1 MLRLAKFWLA
11 RGLNHMSM
19 FTDST
24 QWIQGHVLIRDTNTG
39 EVLVDKPN
47 AINYEN
53 FSISLAQTIANRP
66 QSWIQEMC
74 FGNGGAKV
82 SEIGT
87 ITYLPPNVT
96 GQTAELYNQ
105 TYYKVVDDQSPLD
118 LNTALNYISTAHIDG
133 TTYTD
138 VIVTCTLDLG
148 EPSGQDAFDT
158 ATNLNGSY
166 VFNELGLKAYSV
178 NGPNTGRLLTHVIF
192 SPVQKSLN
200 RQIQI
205 VYTIRIQTV

>member
-1 MLRLAKFWLA
+1 MVQHS
-11 RGLNHMSM
+11 N
-19 FTDST
+19 
-24 QWIQGHVLIRDTNTG
+24 QWIKGHVVIKDLVTG
-39 EVLVDKPN
+39 EILVDKDN

-53 FSISLAQTIANRP
+53 FSISLARTIANRP
-66 QSWIQEMC
+66 DSWIQEMC
-74 FGNGGAKV
+74 FGNGGATV

-118 LNTALNYISTAHIDG
+118 TNTAQNYISTAHIDG
-133 TTYTD
+133 TTFTD

-158 ATNLNGSY
+158 ATNIGGTY
-166 VFNELGLKAYSV
+166 VFNELGLKAYSS
-178 NGPNTGRLLTHVIF
+178 NGPDTGRLLTHVIF

>member
-1 MLRLAKFWLA
+1 MA
-11 RGLNHMSM
+11 M
-19 FTDST
+19 TDNSKH
-24 QWIQGHVLIRDTNTG
+24 WVKGHVLISDYITG
-39 EVLVDKPN
+39 EILVDKDN

-53 FSISLAQTIANRP
+53 FSISLARTIANRP
-66 QSWIQEMC
+66 DGWIQEMV
-74 FGNGGAKV
+74 FGNGAATV

-87 ITYLPPNVT
+87 ITYLPPNVV
-96 GQTAELYNQ
+96 GQTAQLYNQ
-105 TYYKVVDDQSPLD
+105 TYYQVVDDQSPLD
-118 LNTALNYISTAHIDG
+118 LNPQQNYISTAHIDG

-138 VIVTCTLDLG
+138 VVVTCLLDLG
-148 EPSGQDAFDT
+148 QPAGQDAFDT
-158 ATNLNGSY
+158 ATNIGGTY
-166 VFNELGLKAYSV
+166 VFNELGLKAYSA

>member
-1 MLRLAKFWLA
+1 
-11 RGLNHMSM
+11 MSM
-19 FTDST
+19 VEKSAERIT
-24 QWIQGHVLIRDTNTG
+24 GHVLIRDTLTG
-39 EVLVDKPN
+39 EILVDKMN

-53 FSISLAQTIANRP
+53 FSISLARTVANRP
-66 QSWIQEMC
+66 DGWIQEMC
-74 FGNGGAKV
+74 FGNGGATV

-87 ITYLPPNVT
+87 ITYLPPNVV
-96 GQTAELYNQ
+96 GQTAQLYNQ
-105 TYYKVVDDQSPLD
+105 TYYQVVDDQSPLD
-118 LNTALNYISTAHIDG
+118 LDPAQNYISTSHIDG

-138 VIVTCTLDLG
+138 VIVTCLLDLG
-148 EPSGQDAFDT
+148 QPAGQDAFDT
-158 ATNLNGSY
+158 ATNIGGTY
-166 VFNELGLKAYSV
+166 VFNELGLKAYSS

>member
-1 MLRLAKFWLA
+1 
-11 RGLNHMSM
+11 MSVIQH
-19 FTDST
+19 SN
-24 QWIQGHVLIRDTNTG
+24 QWIKGHIVIKDLITG
-39 EVLVDKPN
+39 EILVDKDN

-53 FSISLAQTIANRP
+53 FSISLARTIANRP
-66 QSWIQEMC
+66 DSWIQEMC
-74 FGNGGAKV
+74 FGNGGATV
-82 SEIGT
+82 SGIGT

-118 LNTALNYISTAHIDG
+118 TNTAQNFISTAHIDG
-133 TTYTD
+133 TTFTD

-158 ATNLNGSY
+158 ATNIGGTY
-166 VFNELGLKAYSV
+166 VFNELGLKAYSS
-178 NGPNTGRLLTHVIF
+178 NGPDTGRLLTHVIF

-205 VYTIRIQTV
+205 DYTVRIQSLTNLITT

>member
-1 MLRLAKFWLA
+1 
-11 RGLNHMSM
+11 MSM
-19 FTDST
+19 IQHSDN
-24 QWIQGHVLIRDTNTG
+24 WITGHVLIKDAVTG
-39 EVLVDKPN
+39 EVLVDKFN

-53 FSISLAQTIANRP
+53 FSISLARTIANRP
-66 QSWIQEMC
+66 DSWIQEMC
-74 FGNGGAKV
+74 FGNGGATV

-87 ITYLPPNVT
+87 ITYLPPNVV

-118 LNTALNYISTAHIDG
+118 LNPQQNYISTAHIDG
-133 TTYTD
+133 TTFTD

-148 EPSGQDAFDT
+148 EPAGQDAFDT
-158 ATNLNGSY
+158 ATNITGTY
-166 VFNELGLKAYSV
+166 VFNELGLKAYSA
-178 NGPNTGRLLTHVIF
+178 NGPNAGTLLTHVIF

-200 RQIQI
+200 RQIQV

>member
-1 MLRLAKFWLA
+1 MAMID
-11 RGLNHMSM
+11 NS
-19 FTDST
+19 D
-24 QWIQGHVLIRDTNTG
+24 QWIRGHVLIRDYATG
-39 EVLVDKPN
+39 EILVDKMN

-53 FSISLAQTIANRP
+53 FSISLARTIADRP
-66 QSWIQEMC
+66 DSWIQEMC
-74 FGNGGAKV
+74 FGNGGATV

-87 ITYLPPNVT
+87 ITYLPPNVI

-105 TYYKVVDDQSPLD
+105 TYYQVVDDQSPLD
-118 LNTALNYISTAHIDG
+118 LDPSQNYISTAHVDG

-138 VIVTCTLDLG
+138 VIVTCLLDLG
-148 EPSGQDAFDT
+148 QPSGQDAFDT
-158 ATNLNGSY
+158 ATNIGGTY
-166 VFNELGLKAYSV
+166 VFNELGLKAYSP

>member
-1 MLRLAKFWLA
+1 
-11 RGLNHMSM
+11 MSM
-19 FTDST
+19 VQHSN
-24 QWIQGHVLIRDTNTG
+24 QWIKGHVVIKDLVTG
-39 EVLVDKPN
+39 EILVDKDN

-53 FSISLAQTIANRP
+53 FSISLARTIANRP
-66 QSWIQEMC
+66 DSWIQEMC
-74 FGNGGAKV
+74 FGNGGATV

-118 LNTALNYISTAHIDG
+118 TNTAQNYISTAHIDG
-133 TTYTD
+133 TTFTD

-158 ATNLNGSY
+158 ATNIGGTY
-166 VFNELGLKAYSV
+166 VFNELGLKAYSS
-178 NGPNTGRLLTHVIF
+178 NGPDTGRLLTHVIF

>member
-1 MLRLAKFWLA
+1 MAMIDQS
-11 RGLNHMSM
+11 NH
-19 FTDST
+19 
-24 QWIQGHVLIRDTNTG
+24 WITGHVLIRDARTN
-39 EVLVDKPN
+39 EVLVDKMN

-53 FSISLAQTIANRP
+53 FSISLARTIADRP
-66 QSWIQEMC
+66 DSWIQEMC
-74 FGNGGAKV
+74 FGNGAATV

-87 ITYLPPNVT
+87 ITYLPPNVV

-118 LNTALNYISTAHIDG
+118 LNPAQNYISTAHVDG

-138 VIVTCTLDLG
+138 VIVTCLLDLG

-158 ATNLNGSY
+158 ATNIGGTY
-166 VFNELGLKAYSV
+166 VFNELGLKAYSS
-178 NGPNTGRLLTHVIF
+178 NGPNTGRLLTHVVF

>member
-1 MLRLAKFWLA
+1 MAIID
-11 RGLNHMSM
+11 NSN
-19 FTDST
+19 
-24 QWIQGHVLIRDTNTG
+24 QWIKGHVLIRDNVTG
-39 EVLVDKPN
+39 EILVDKSN

-53 FSISLAQTIANRP
+53 FSISLARTIADRP
-66 QSWIQEMC
+66 ESWIQEMC
-74 FGNGGAKV
+74 FGNGGATV

-87 ITYLPPNVT
+87 ITYLPPNVI
-96 GQTAELYNQ
+96 GQTAELYNE
-105 TYYKVVDDQSPLD
+105 TYYQVVNDQSPLD
-118 LNTALNYISTAHIDG
+118 LNPTQNYISTAHIDG

-138 VIVTCTLDLG
+138 VIVTCLLDLG
-148 EPSGQDAFDT
+148 QPSGQDAFDT
-158 ATNLNGSY
+158 ATNIGGTY
-166 VFNELGLKAYSV
+166 VFNELGLKAYSA